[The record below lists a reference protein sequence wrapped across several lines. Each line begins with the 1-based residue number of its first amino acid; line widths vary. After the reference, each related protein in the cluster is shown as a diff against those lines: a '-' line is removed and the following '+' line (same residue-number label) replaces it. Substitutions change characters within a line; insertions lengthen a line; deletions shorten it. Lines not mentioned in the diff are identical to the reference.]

1 MPSPG
6 GPNSPWSAQDYAS
19 YVLEHITQQAALLV
33 SGARLIEVSGKSA
46 HVPRL
51 LSNGNAS
58 WVGELQ
64 PIPSS
69 APDADDVVL
78 TPKKLA
84 NLVSLSN
91 ESIADSS
98 VSTLDTVGDAMTRSA
113 GRAMDLQAFSAL
125 PATDISPAGLLD
137 ASRALPTTAGT
148 VNIATIRARIA
159 ALVGIGARPAAVY
172 VSAADFAKLD
182 AENDSTGRGLLEP
195 DPTRPGATTIAG
207 ARLFVVPLATGWSII
222 CEPAQVLLGLRKDA
236 SVELSKHAAFGSDAT
251 TARIV
256 LRADFGV
263 NDKAGFS
270 VIRPAPVV

>member
-1 MPSPG
+1 MPTPT
-6 GPNSPWSAQDYAS
+6 GPNSQWSAQDYAT
-19 YVLEHITQQAALLV
+19 YVLENIERQAALIA
-33 SGARLIEVSGKSA
+33 SGARLIPVSGKSA

-51 LSNGNAS
+51 LSSGTSS

-91 ESIADSS
+91 EAVADSS

-137 ASRALPTTAGT
+137 ASRALPSAVGT
-148 VNIATIRARIA
+148 PNIATIRARIA
-159 ALVGIGARPAAVY
+159 ALVALGARPNAVY
-172 VSAADFAKLD
+172 VGGTVYAALD
-182 AENDSTGRGLLEP
+182 AEADSTGRGLLEP
-195 DPTRPGATTIAG
+195 DPSRPGATMIAG
-207 ARLFVVPLATGWSII
+207 AHLHVVPLPAGYAIVA
-222 CEPAQVLLGLRKDA
+222 EAAQVLVGLRKDA

-251 TARIV
+251 TARV
-256 LRADFGV
+256 VVRADFGI
-263 NDKAGFS
+263 NDADGLS
-270 VIRPAPVV
+270 VIRPA